1 MENKGL
7 IFIPDISGFTRFVN
21 ETEIEHSRHIIQE
34 LLEIIINANQTGLEI
49 SEIEGDAI
57 LFYRFGDAPNMQE
70 LYKQVEKMFWEFHR
84 YLEAYDKRRICQCT
98 ACKSAVGLTL
108 KVITHYG
115 EFTTYNVKNFSKLIG
130 KDIILAHQLLKNDI
144 EHHEYWLVTENL
156 LQNPPLGGLPQWMN
170 WKNSLKRTETGEVPF
185 QYAYLSPLKNEIPPE
200 PDPQLEIPNKVKVIT
215 LVKEYD
221 AEINTLFYT
230 TVNFNFRG
238 QWQVGVQKTDQV
250 SHVLPQVGTRHRCV
264 LDKGERIAYTSNFSY
279 SPDKILYAETEDNKT
294 NAVYTTFEKI
304 NDNKTRVTLDL
315 YLKKNPFMLTIF
327 RLFMK
332 KKIEKALRQ
341 SLENLAKLVKDV
353 KLPVEM

>member
-1 MENKGL
+1 MDNKGL

-57 LFYRFGDAPNMQE
+57 LFYRYGDAPNLQE

-84 YLEAYDKRRICQCT
+84 HLEAYDKRRICQCT

-115 EFTTYNVKNFSKLIG
+115 EFTSYNVKNFSKLIG

-144 EHHEYWLVTENL
+144 EHHEYWLVTEGL
-156 LQNPPLGGLPQWMN
+156 MQNISSESLPKWID
-170 WKNSLKRTETGEVPF
+170 WKNSLKRTETAEVPF
-185 QYAYLSPLKNEIPPE
+185 QYAYLSPLRNEIPPE
-200 PDPQLEIPNKVKVIT
+200 PEPQFEMTSKVKVIT
-215 LVKEYD
+215 LVKEFD
-221 AEINTLFYT
+221 ADINTLFYT
-230 TVNFNFRG
+230 TMNFDLRA

-264 LDKGERIAYTSNFSY
+264 LDTGQRIAYTSNYSY

-294 NAVYTTFEKI
+294 NAVYTTYEKMGE
-304 NDNKTRVTLDL
+304 NKTRVTLDL
-315 YLKKNPFMLTIF
+315 YIKKNPLVVTIF
-327 RLFMK
+327 RLLMK
-332 KKIEKALRQ
+332 KKIERALRQ
-341 SLENLAKLVKDV
+341 SLENLADVVKNV